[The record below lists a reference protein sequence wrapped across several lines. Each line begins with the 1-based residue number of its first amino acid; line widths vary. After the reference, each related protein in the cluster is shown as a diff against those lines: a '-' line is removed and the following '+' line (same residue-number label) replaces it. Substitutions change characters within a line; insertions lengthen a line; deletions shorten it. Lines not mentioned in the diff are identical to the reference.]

1 MLKNVCKEGSCP
13 PNDKEDLKSIGSDFS
28 KLYSCSDII
37 KLYEIAETP
46 TMQALALAFAMMGW
60 PVFPCKMDKTPI
72 VDPLLGFTRG
82 FKDATTDL
90 KRIAKAWHKYP
101 NASIGF
107 AILPRIVVID
117 LDVLKDSN
125 KVPIKEEDGTTI
137 FPGLKSFQD
146 LIALELYLPRCLET
160 LSVDTQSGGRQFY
173 YLLPE
178 GYQSFNHTA
187 ALPGLD
193 IKGYGGYVI
202 LPNSQGKF
210 GNYSFRHL
218 SAIKPIPEGLLNWIE
233 KFRNPEP
240 HASKVPIIRPGTATI
255 DLEEVVKILL
265 PYWQKADGR
274 RNDFTLAIAGF
285 IARSGGSEEDA
296 KYVVSEL
303 CERTGKGRDHIN
315 GTKYAFRRNG
325 PIKGL
330 NSIEKIMGKI
340 ENDKE

>member
-1 MLKNVCKEGSCP
+1 MDQTAQNGVRTRMIKSGSGTDVP
-13 PNDKEDLKSIGSDFS
+13 IK
-28 KLYSCSDII
+28 YSCTDII
-37 KLYEIAETP
+37 KLFEFTKNP
-46 TMQALALAFAMMGW
+46 TMQALAVTYARMGW
-60 PVFPCKMDKTPI
+60 PVFPCKIDKTPI
-72 VDPLLGFTRG
+72 VDPLFGFTRG
-82 FKDATTDL
+82 SKDATTDL

-101 NASIGF
+101 NAAIGF

-117 LDVLKDSN
+117 LDVLKDRD
-125 KVPIKEEDGTTI
+125 KVPIKKEDGTTI

-146 LIALELYLPRCLET
+146 LIEQLYLPGCLDT
-160 LSVDTQSGGRQFY
+160 LTVDTQSGGRQLY
-173 YLLPE
+173 YMLPE

-218 SAIKPIPEGLLNWIE
+218 SAIMSIPEGLLNWIE

-285 IARSGGSEEDA
+285 IARSGGNEGDA

-330 NSIEKIMGKI
+330 NSIEKIMGEI